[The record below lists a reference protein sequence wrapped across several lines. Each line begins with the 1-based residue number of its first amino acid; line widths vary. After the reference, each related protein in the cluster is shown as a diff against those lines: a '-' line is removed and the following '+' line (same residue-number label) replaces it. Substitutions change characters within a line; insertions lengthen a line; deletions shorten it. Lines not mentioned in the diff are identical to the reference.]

1 LNYPTNSLK
10 LTLINQS
17 LNLSS
22 YQLLKANP
30 RKFYQE
36 NAHTPWSKL
45 ANMSKYIFFFLFF
58 FIFDNPGYPDQLA
71 QCPNIS
77 LNHTSCL
84 SCYIIYTKKAIIPCI
99 FWLGVW
105 SHTWLW
111 HILQKHILNKPWIIY
126 CSSNLAIV
134 RNPNINLQCIRSLIN
149 SLLV

>member
-1 LNYPTNSLK
+1 MNYPTNSLK
-10 LTLINQS
+10 LNTNQS
-17 LNLSS
+17 IHWIFHHTN
-22 YQLLKANP
+22 YWKQI
-30 RKFYQE
+30 QE
-36 NAHTPWSKL
+36 NSTKKMLTHHDQNLQTCPNIS
-45 ANMSKYIFFFLFF
+45 FF